1 MKEEFSERFNNKGGG
16 NEDWC
21 SLKRKLL
28 DIVNAICGYIKDKP
42 SHFEMWWWLCRKRE
56 LFRIW
61 KQNRNEEDKKY
72 CEEKKDARRVIYM
85 DMDQKAREVVEK
97 VDSCRDGCELFRTAK
112 GLGKE
117 RCC

>member
-1 MKEEFSERFNNKGGG
+1 MQSVVILKTNPVISKCGGG
-16 NEDWC
+16 CVERESYLEFGNRIGM
-21 SLKRKLL
+21 RKIRNTVKKKKML
-28 DIVNAICGYIKDKP
+28 G
-42 SHFEMWWWLCRKRE
+42 E
-56 LFRIW
+56 L
-61 KQNRNEEDKKY
+61 
-72 CEEKKDARRVIYM
+72 IYM

>member
-1 MKEEFSERFNNKGGG
+1 
-16 NEDWC
+16 
-21 SLKRKLL
+21 
-28 DIVNAICGYIKDKP
+28 
-42 SHFEMWWWLCRKRE
+42 
-56 LFRIW
+56 
-61 KQNRNEEDKKY
+61 
-72 CEEKKDARRVIYM
+72 M